1 MRPTGRALVLR
12 YTAFAAMATLI
23 NLGTQRLIF
32 AGGAEPVRFVVA
44 VIAGTLAG
52 LVVKYVLDKKWIFYD
67 EGQGLRA
74 HGRKFSLY
82 VIAGL
87 ATTTIFWGTETLF
100 WVASNDPTMR
110 ELGAVLGLTIGYLI
124 KYRLDRRF
132 VFDHARAS

>member
-12 YTAFAAMATLI
+12 YVAFAAMATLI
-23 NLGTQRLIF
+23 NLGMQRLIF
-32 AGGAEPVRFVVA
+32 AGGAEPVRFLLA
-44 VIAGTLAG
+44 LIAGTGAG
-52 LVVKYVLDKKWIFYD
+52 LVVKYFLDKRWIFYD

-100 WVASNDPTMR
+100 WVASHEPVMR
-110 ELGAVLGLTIGYLI
+110 ELGAIVGLTIGYLI

-132 VFDHARAS
+132 VFDRAQVS